1 MFVGITNTPRDYAWG
16 SHGAISQLLGLGPTT
31 ALEAELWLGSHP
43 GSPSRVVGSASTLDD
58 VLDERLPFL
67 LKVLAADSP
76 LSLQAHPNVE
86 QAREGF
92 ERENAAGI
100 PIDAP
105 ERNYRD
111 PLAKPELLFAVSEQ
125 FHVLCGF
132 RRASDIRSTVSKLDD
147 TEQVRDFVARLDA
160 VGVRGVF
167 EWLIAR
173 GPGVDDL
180 VRVVSSA
187 ADDPAN
193 DLPTVAQL
201 ARAYPGD
208 PGIVISIL
216 MHRLT
221 LRAGE
226 CLYLPAGNVHA
237 YLEGVGIE
245 LMTASDN
252 VLRGGLTSKH
262 VDVAELTRVI
272 DFTPLDKPLL
282 RALDV
287 SPNAIVFRPVDADFE
302 LAVVSGD
309 GEVRLTGPAIVL
321 CTAGAFEIAGARHSV
336 SVARGQAQAVSA
348 DEKVLRV
355 SGDGRLFVATGQ

>member
-16 SHGAISQLLGLGPTT
+16 SHGAISELLGLASTD

-43 GSPSRVVGSASTLDD
+43 GSPSRVVGTASTLDAAIGD
-58 VLDERLPFL
+58 RVPFL

-76 LSLQAHPNVE
+76 LSLQAHPNAQ

-100 PIDAP
+100 PVGAP
-105 ERNYRD
+105 DRNYRD
-111 PLAKPELLFAVSEQ
+111 PYPKPELLFAVSEE

-132 RRASDIRSTVSKLDD
+132 RQVGDIRSTASRLGD
-147 TEQVRDFVARLDA
+147 TEQVRDFVARLDD

-180 VRVVSSA
+180 IRVVSRA

-193 DLPTVAQL
+193 DLATAAQL
-201 ARAYPGD
+201 ATAYPGD
-208 PGIVISIL
+208 PGIVISLL

-237 YLEGVGIE
+237 YLEGLGIE

-262 VDVAELTRVI
+262 IDVAELTRVI
-272 DFTPLDKPLL
+272 DFEPLDEPRLS
-282 RALDV
+282 AQVV
-287 SPNAIVFRPVDADFE
+287 SPNVRTFRPPAADFE

-309 GEVRLTGPAIVL
+309 GEIHLDGPGLIL
-321 CTAGAFEIAGARHSV
+321 CTAGAFEIVGGAT
-336 SVARGQAQAVSA
+336 SVAVVRGEAQFVSA
-348 DEKVLRV
+348 DEKLLRV
-355 SGDGRLFVATGQ
+355 TGDGQLFVATGQ

>member
-16 SHGAISQLLGLGPTT
+16 SRGAISELLGLAPTD

-43 GSPSRVVGSASTLDD
+43 GSPSRVVGTDSTLDN
-58 VLDERLPFL
+58 VLDERVPFL

-76 LSLQAHPNVE
+76 LSLQAHPNAQ

-100 PIDAP
+100 PIDSP

-111 PLAKPELLFAVSEQ
+111 PFPKPELLFAVSEQ
-125 FHVLCGF
+125 FDVLCGF
-132 RRASDIRSTVSKLDD
+132 RRVSDIRSTLETLADAGPIRDLDSRLDD
-147 TEQVRDFVARLDA
+147 A
-160 VGVRGVF
+160 GVRGVF

-173 GPGVDDL
+173 GPGVDEL
-180 VRVVSSA
+180 VSAVSIA

-193 DLPTVAQL
+193 DLATAVQL
-201 ARAYPGD
+201 AKAYPGD
-208 PGIVISIL
+208 PGIAISLL

-262 VDVAELTRVI
+262 VDIAELTSVI
-272 DFTPLDKPLL
+272 DFAPLDEPLL
-282 RALDV
+282 DALTV
-287 SPNAIVFRPVDADFE
+287 SANVEVFRPADAEFE
-302 LAVVSGD
+302 LAVVTGD
-309 GEVRLTGPAIVL
+309 GEVRLAGPAIML
-321 CTAGAFEIAGARHSV
+321 CTAGAFDVAGAVSSV
-336 SVARGQAQAVSA
+336 SITRGQAQFASA
-348 DEKVLRV
+348 DETILRV
-355 SGDGRLFVATGQ
+355 SGEGTLFVATGQ